1 MVKKGIT
8 SDIFYQFFLLNRLQ
22 IKNIPIRKVEDKCGQ
37 WHNKNHTPKERGTCM
52 DKILIVEDNMELSDV
67 LCRNLQEEGFAVYI
81 SSCLT
86 QAHKILDRGVDLC
99 LLDLNLPDGNG
110 FAFCEYLSENTT
122 IPVILLTVRD
132 GAEDMVKG
140 LSIGADD
147 YVTKPFRM
155 DVLVSRI
162 RAVLRRVRSRKTDND
177 NLYCGNIC
185 INKKASKAYKKDCP
199 MELTP
204 NEYQLLL
211 LLVEHKNQTI
221 TREQILEKLW
231 DINGNYVN
239 DNTLTTLV
247 KRLRQKVEDH
257 PQMPKILLTVRGF
270 GYKVVDY
277 ER

>member
-1 MVKKGIT
+1 
-8 SDIFYQFFLLNRLQ
+8 
-22 IKNIPIRKVEDKCGQ
+22 
-37 WHNKNHTPKERGTCM
+37 M
-52 DKILIVEDNMELSDV
+52 DTILIVEDNMELLDG
-67 LCRNLQEEGFAVYI
+67 LCRNLQEERFTVFAA
-81 SSCLT
+81 SCL
-86 QAHKILDRGVDLC
+86 AEARKYLDSGTSLC
-99 LLDLNLPDGNG
+99 LLDLNLPDGDG
-110 FAFCEYLSENTT
+110 FTFCRYLSENTA

-132 GAEDMVKG
+132 GAEDMVQG

-177 NLYCGNIC
+177 NLYCGDIC

-204 NEYQLLL
+204 NEYQLQL

-221 TREQILEKLW
+221 TREQILERLW
-231 DINGNYVN
+231 DVDGNYVN

-257 PQMPKILLTVRGF
+257 PQMPKMLLTVRGF
-270 GYKVVDY
+270 GYKAVDY
-277 ER
+277 EG